1 MTDFRATSTVKIFV
15 GNLSKSTSNDKIREL
30 FETYGAVAEADV
42 LGEFGFVV
50 SYYLGQ
56 HIHIFVTVIIG
67 QSEGS
72 GDSFAR
78 DLVELYVNCSYHHRT
93 LFVS

>member
-15 GNLSKSTSNDKIREL
+15 GNLSKSTSNEKIREL

-50 SYYLGQ
+50 SYYLGPYN
-56 HIHIFVTVIIG
+56 TYTYSS
-67 QSEGS
+67 QSSS
-72 GDSFAR
+72 GRVRA
-78 DLVELYVNCSYHHRT
+78 LAILLQEIL
-93 LFVS
+93 